1 MRMSKLNTETSTVD
15 GRWEGGRWVLQ
26 KQTVAGSFSSENR
39 LSDLN
44 DDQIAF
50 GLTMPSRLEWGIY
63 ASLVLI
69 ALAMRLYDLGGR
81 AVHHDES
88 LHGYFAYQMFIGGG
102 YDHNP
107 LMHGMFLFHSIATSF
122 FLFGD
127 SEFSMRLLYLPLL
140 ILHTIFL
147 VSGCQVPL

>member
-1 MRMSKLNTETSTVD
+1 MSKSNTETSTVD
-15 GRWEGGRWVLQ
+15 GRWVGGLWVLQ
-26 KQTVAGSFSSENR
+26 KSPVPGSFSSENR
-39 LSDLN
+39 SSDLR

-50 GLTMPSRLEWGIY
+50 GITMPSRLEWGVY
-63 ASLVLI
+63 ASLVLV

-107 LMHGMFLFHSIATSF
+107 LMHGMFLFHSVATSF
-122 FLFGD
+122 FLFGT
-127 SEFSMRLLYLPLL
+127 S
-140 ILHTIFL
+140 
-147 VSGCQVPL
+147 